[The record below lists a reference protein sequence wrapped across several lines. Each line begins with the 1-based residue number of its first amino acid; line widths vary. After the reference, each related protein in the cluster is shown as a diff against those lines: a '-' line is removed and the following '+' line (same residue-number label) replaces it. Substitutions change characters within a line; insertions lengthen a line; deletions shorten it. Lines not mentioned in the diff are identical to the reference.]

1 MYLIILLILG
11 IFLAFLFLTLILK
24 EIFRTERGK
33 QETMKIFA
41 QLSDLDIKRVYD
53 LCDLYLDNFEGN
65 QISDG
70 EEEED
75 KEVEYGGSMGSASVW
90 GGGGGGTFLGKSNKK
105 KEIVV
110 EDEDHESHES
120 HERIDKGNF

>member
-120 HERIDKGNF
+120 H